1 MQVPVIDITAIYPEV
16 IVALVGLLV
25 LVIDLFIK
33 PQRKGLL
40 SVVALVGL
48 FIALFPALLYWD
60 RNDIVL
66 GQERDGV
73 QRNGR
78 R

>member
-1 MQVPVIDITAIYPEV
+1 MQVPAIDITAIYPEV
-16 IVALVGLLV
+16 VVALVGLLV

-33 PQRKGLL
+33 PQRKGAL
-40 SVVALVGL
+40 SV
-48 FIALFPALLYWD
+48 
-60 RNDIVL
+60 IVL